1 MLHTRPPRPQ
11 ANHNP
16 FGFTKP
22 YSTRLFYIFLIYFAW
37 YAGLIFSSVEA
48 GLANQRGVSGET
60 DQSEAGRCHSFSD
73 GDGDGD
79 GDGRVGQEEE
89 NNYAPFPTKIQI
101 LLRIVIK
108 IMSY

>member
-37 YAGLIFSSVEA
+37 YAGLICSSVEA